1 MKKIHVSLMR
11 DVGVRFTLF
20 RKAIKK
26 SRIQLEKELEAPE
39 KTIEKI
45 ERGGGYP
52 EINYLHYLNRNYG
65 LNINWIFDG
74 QKEMFLEKRPA
85 DLDRNYV
92 IGPPVSPKDPKFEIY
107 SEFLR
112 LMQVPAIEKA
122 IMQYLEEIIDRIRE
136 TP

>member
-1 MKKIHVSLMR
+1 MR

-26 SRIQLEKELEAPE
+26 SRVQLEKELGAPE
-39 KTIEKI
+39 KTIERI
-45 ERGGGYP
+45 ERGGKYP
-52 EINYLHYLNRNYG
+52 EINYLHHLNRNYG

-74 QKEMFLEKRPA
+74 QEEMFLEKRPD

-92 IGPPVSPKDPKFEIY
+92 IGAPVVPGDRKYEIY

-112 LMQVPAIEKA
+112 YMQVPAIEKA
-122 IMQYLEEIIDRIRE
+122 ILEYLEEIVDKIRE